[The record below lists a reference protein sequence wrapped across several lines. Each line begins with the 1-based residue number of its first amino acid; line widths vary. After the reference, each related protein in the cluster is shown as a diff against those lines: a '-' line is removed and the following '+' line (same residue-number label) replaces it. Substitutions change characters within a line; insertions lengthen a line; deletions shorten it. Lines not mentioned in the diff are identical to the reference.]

1 MNFKSKLLEW
11 CQKNHLHAQYQL
23 VDELRTKE
31 GSPMFR
37 STVWIEGIE
46 CGTGQGFSKK
56 ESQQMASKSAI
67 KKIEKDPA
75 LKEKLKETGLSK
87 LNG

>member
-1 MNFKSKLLEW
+1 
-11 CQKNHLHAQYQL
+11 
-23 VDELRTKE
+23 
-31 GSPMFR
+31 MFR